1 MPEVNEDTVFADNAI
16 KLGFAKLEQVEECLK
31 LQDRISRAGLK
42 PKPLAQLML
51 AKGYISKDQIDKIEA
66 STRVGQAQGA
76 GNSRPQ
82 SASQSPSASPSPAA
96 GPGSASPKGWPEKI
110 AGYKILGL
118 IGEGAIGS
126 VFKALQI
133 SMDRIVAIKILSPK
147 HSQNDRMREK
157 FMTEARTAAKLS
169 HPNIVQA
176 IDVGQDGGYYYFVM
190 EHLDGPTVGHLLKR
204 GGALDERR
212 AVQIVSQVA
221 QALDYAH
228 RHGIIHRD
236 IKPDNIMMTREGVVK
251 LCDLGLARAV
261 HDPDKVKAGIIAGTP
276 YYMSPEQ
283 ARGEPTLDGR
293 ADLYSLGAAFYHMVT
308 GEVPFGG
315 DSAVAVVTKHLTEP
329 LRPPKE
335 KQPMLSPAV
344 NQMIVRCMSKNK
356 DERYATAADLLKELT
371 AFADGASGS
380 GGADDSEARGGIK
393 RPLRRRRRFRR

>member
-1 MPEVNEDTVFADNAI
+1 MPESNEDTIFADNAI
-16 KLGFAKLEQVEECLK
+16 RLGFAKLEQVEECLK

-51 AKGYISKDQIDKIEA
+51 AKGYISKDHIEKIEA
-66 STRVGQAQGA
+66 SLRFPKAASAETGA
-76 GNSRPQ
+76 S
-82 SASQSPSASPSPAA
+82 SAAPAA
-96 GPGSASPKGWPEKI
+96 TAATAAGAPSSAGVKGWPEKI
-110 AGYKILGL
+110 AGYRIQTL

-126 VFKALQI
+126 VFKALQV

-176 IDVGQDGGYYYFVM
+176 IDVGQEGGFYYFVM
-190 EHLDGPTVGHLLKR
+190 EYLDGPTVGHLLKR

-212 AVQIVSQVA
+212 AVQIVLQVA

-228 RHGIIHRD
+228 RHAIIHRD

-251 LCDLGLARAV
+251 LCDLGLARTV

-283 ARGEPTLDGR
+283 ARGEPNLDGR
-293 ADLYSLGAAFYHMVT
+293 ADIYSLGAAFYHMVT
-308 GEVPFGG
+308 GEVPFSG

-329 LRPPKE
+329 VRPPKE
-335 KQPMLSPAV
+335 RQPLLSPSI
-344 NQMIVRCMSKNK
+344 NYIILKCMAKNK
-356 DERYATAADLLKELT
+356 EERYATAAELMKDLNAFIEGGTPAGMERSEDGT
-371 AFADGASGS
+371 A
-380 GGADDSEARGGIK
+380 RRLK

>member
-1 MPEVNEDTVFADNAI
+1 MPESNEDTTFADNAI

-51 AKGYISKDQIDKIEA
+51 AKGYISKDHIEKIEA
-66 STRVGQAQGA
+66 STRVAPA
-76 GNSRPQ
+76 PSVR
-82 SASQSPSASPSPAA
+82 SASAAAPSGGTGSPSVAA
-96 GPGSASPKGWPEKI
+96 KGWPEKI
-110 AGYKILGL
+110 AGYRIQSL

-176 IDVGQDGGYYYFVM
+176 IDVGQEGGFYYFVM
-190 EHLDGPTVGHLLKR
+190 EYLDGPTVGHLLKR

-212 AVQIVSQVA
+212 TVQIVMQVA
-221 QALDYAH
+221 QALEYAH
-228 RHGIIHRD
+228 RHGIVHRD

-251 LCDLGLARAV
+251 LCDLGLARTV

-308 GEVPFGG
+308 GEVPFSG

-329 LRPPKE
+329 LKPPKE
-335 KQPMLSPAV
+335 KQPLLSPSI
-344 NQMIVRCMSKNK
+344 NHIIVKCMVKNK
-356 DERYATAADLLKELT
+356 EERYAGAADLIKDLNAFLDGETPAGMERPEDGT
-371 AFADGASGS
+371 A
-380 GGADDSEARGGIK
+380 RRLK